1 MGANA
6 KINFMAHDKKISL
19 KIKVDKIDKGHLYK
33 GEKAT
38 YLTLTVVPTPNNQ
51 YGDDYMVTQ
60 YRGRDAESVILGN
73 GRDLNFG
80 NDADSSSAPMPS
92 AMAADVQPKT
102 EDLPF

>member
-19 KIKVDKIDKGHLYK
+19 KIKVDKIDKGALYK

>member
-1 MGANA
+1 MGAIA

-19 KIKVDKIDKGHLYK
+19 KIKVDKIDKAHLYK

>member
-19 KIKVDKIDKGHLYK
+19 KVKVDKINKAHLYK

-38 YLTLTVVPTPNNQ
+38 YLTLTIVPTPNNQ
-51 YGDDYMVTQ
+51 Y
-60 YRGRDAESVILGN
+60 
-73 GRDLNFG
+73 FG

-92 AMAADVQPKT
+92 SMAADVQPKT